1 MLTVVLMGLAFV
13 CAIFGIVLAFFT
25 DSVKTKYDY
34 YYLKMDKKRLKMF
47 KRYLM
52 ICNFGEV
59 FIACITI
66 VLIILALHV

>member
-1 MLTVVLMGLAFV
+1 MSLAFV
-13 CAIFGIVLAFFT
+13 CAIFGIVLSIFT

-59 FIACITI
+59 FIAIMTI
-66 VLIILALHV
+66 ALVIFALHV

>member
-1 MLTVVLMGLAFV
+1 MTVALMSLAFV

-34 YYLKMDKKRLKMF
+34 YYLKMDKKNLKRF
-47 KRYLM
+47 KKYLM

-59 FIACITI
+59 FIAIMAI
-66 VLIILALHV
+66 AMVIFALYV

>member
-34 YYLKMDKKRLKMF
+34 YYLKMDKKNLKRF
-47 KRYLM
+47 KKYLM

-59 FIACITI
+59 FIAIMAI
-66 VLIILALHV
+66 VLVIFALYV